1 MVCLFSERGEV
12 IKMIEK
18 TKLKKIGKL
27 SVEALFAP
35 FLADVCPDICVREYL
50 MFMHYILLKIKN
62 KEMSYKSYKAVSVY
76 KMIREFVFLGYL
88 YEQSYEYGNYTNRSI
103 RFLKKYR
110 IGNYKNFFFERYSKL
125 FSKYYRRFHKA
136 ENDFKRLYKISRHFD
151 KCFIKFFLIKTR

>member
-1 MVCLFSERGEV
+1 MMEE
-12 IKMIEK
+12 

-27 SVEALFAP
+27 SVKAFFAP
-35 FLADVCPDICVREYL
+35 FLTDVCPDICVREYL

-62 KEMSYKSYKAVSVY
+62 KEISYKSYKAVLVY

-88 YEQSYEYGNYTNRSI
+88 YEQSYKDNKNI
-103 RFLKKYR
+103 NLKRFFFKSYR
-110 IGNYKNFFFERYSKL
+110 IGIYKNFFFERYSKL
-125 FSKYYRRFHKA
+125 FSKYYRRFHEA